1 MKIMP
6 RVIVALLAGLIFGAG
21 LALSGMANPQKV
33 LAFLD
38 LGAIATGGWDP
49 SLAFV
54 MGGALIVALPGFA
67 FARRRARPLAAET
80 FTWPAASAIDK
91 PLMLGAV
98 LFGIG
103 WGVAGICPGPALTLL
118 VLDGTAAIIFF
129 VAMLAGMTLFA
140 AQKQLGR

>member
-1 MKIMP
+1 MP
-6 RVIVALLAGLIFGAG
+6 RIIVALLAGLVFGAG
-21 LALSGMANPQKV
+21 LALSGMADPQKV

-49 SLAFV
+49 SLAYV

-67 FARRRARPLAAET
+67 VARRRARPLAAQT
-80 FTWPAASAIDK
+80 FNWPVASAIDK

-103 WGVAGICPGPALTLL
+103 WGLAGICPGPALTLL
-118 VLDGTAAIIFF
+118 VLDGTAAFIFF

-140 AQKQLGR
+140 VQKQLGR